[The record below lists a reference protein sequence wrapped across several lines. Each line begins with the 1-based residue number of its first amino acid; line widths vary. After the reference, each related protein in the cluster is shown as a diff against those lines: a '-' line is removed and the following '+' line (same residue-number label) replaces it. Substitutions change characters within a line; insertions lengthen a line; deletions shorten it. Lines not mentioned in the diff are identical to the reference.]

1 MPPAPRTR
9 PSGMVAFLIV
19 WLGQIISMI
28 ATNMSQF
35 ALTIWAYEQTGS
47 ATALALVQ
55 VFFITPFLLFSPFAG
70 AMVDRYNRKLMM
82 MVSDVGAGVATILIF
97 TLYSLGRLEIW
108 HLYLAAAITGTFSC
122 FQWPAY
128 SASISLMVPRE
139 QLGRVNGLM
148 SLLEMGPGVVAPLLA
163 GALFG
168 VIGLS
173 GILLIDIVTFIL
185 AVLALLTIYVPQPP
199 RTTEGLAGQ
208 GNILREAA
216 YGFQYI
222 FARPSLLGLQL
233 VFLFGNLFSGIG
245 GAVIA
250 PMILARTGNN
260 EVVFGLTQTA
270 GAVGGVVGGLL
281 MSAWGGFRRRVHG
294 VLLGWALSGLLGMTL
309 LGLGRGAWG
318 WAAAMFLGALVLP
331 LTNASNQA
339 IWQATVAPD
348 VQGRVFSARRLI
360 AWITN
365 PVSPLIGGTLAD
377 FILEPA
383 LRTPASPLALTFGW
397 LVGLGPGAGMALL
410 LVVVG
415 LVTSLVG
422 LLGYSVPAVR
432 HAEDRLPDH
441 PEAGGRTVAFDP

>member
-1 MPPAPRTR
+1 MQTASRTR
-9 PSGMVAFLIV
+9 PGGLVAFVIV

-108 HLYLAAAITGTFSC
+108 HLYLAAAITGTFNC

-168 VIGLS
+168 VIGLG
-173 GILLIDIVTFIL
+173 GILTSDIVTFIV
-185 AVLALLTIYVPQPP
+185 AVLALLAVYVPQPP
-199 RTTEGLAGQ
+199 QTEEGRAGQ
-208 GNILREAA
+208 GNMLREAA

-222 FARPSLLGLQL
+222 FARPSLLGLQI
-233 VFLFGNLFSGIG
+233 VFLFGNLLTGIG
-245 GAVIA
+245 FVVVA
-250 PMILARTGNN
+250 PMILARTGNDS
-260 EVVFGLTQTA
+260 VVFGLTQTA
-270 GAVGGVVGGLL
+270 GAIGGVTGGLL
-281 MSAWGGFRRRVHG
+281 MSVWGGFRRRVNG
-294 VLLGWALSGLLGMTL
+294 VLIGWALSGVLGLTL
-309 LGLGRGAWG
+309 LGLGRATWA
-318 WAAAMFLGALVLP
+318 WAAAMFLGALVIP

-360 AWITN
+360 AWVTN
-365 PVSPLIGGTLAD
+365 PISPLIGGALAD
-377 FILEPA
+377 FVLEPA
-383 LRTPASPLALTFGW
+383 MRTPSSSLAATFGW
-397 LVGLGPGAGMALL
+397 LVGTGPGAGMALL
-410 LVVVG
+410 LVVMG
-415 LVTSLVG
+415 LVASLVG
-422 LLGYSVPAVR
+422 VLGYFVPAVR
-432 HAEDRLPDH
+432 HAEDRLPVH
-441 PEAGGRTVAFDP
+441 PAAVDAP